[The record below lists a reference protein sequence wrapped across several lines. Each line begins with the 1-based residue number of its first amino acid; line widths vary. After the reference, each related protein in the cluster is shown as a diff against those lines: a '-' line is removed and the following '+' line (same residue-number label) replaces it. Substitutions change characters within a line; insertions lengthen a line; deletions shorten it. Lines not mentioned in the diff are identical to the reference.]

1 MIEKPTLGKFAKWK
15 RPLICGLLS
24 ALAGEVVLISLFAA
38 NEGYIDLNIFLY
50 IIGVGFIVPV
60 IIILGVNFDSIALP
74 IIIIF
79 LYWFSVGALLGKYTK
94 KYFAAFAYWLLVIV
108 ASIIIAIPMS
118 LFSP

>member
-1 MIEKPTLGKFAKWK
+1 MIEKHTPDKFAKWK

-24 ALAGEVVLISLFAA
+24 ALAGEAVLISLFAA

-60 IIILGVNFDSIALP
+60 IIILGVNFNSVALP

-79 LYWFSVGALLGKYTK
+79 VYWFSAGALLGKYTK
-94 KYFAAFAYWLLVIV
+94 KNFTAFAYWFLVIA

-118 LFSP
+118 LLSP